1 MEVNENPPTHYLR
14 TKKCQI
20 NMDKEKDKYSAVPP
34 WVKRAEFKLDRFNH
48 LMELLR
54 TCLAACTLVL
64 QVVILLKLFN
74 VI

>member
-1 MEVNENPPTHYLR
+1 MLDKVDKKGGSDSWLR
-14 TKKCQI
+14 VV
-20 NMDKEKDKYSAVPP
+20 E
-34 WVKRAEFKLDRFNH
+34 RKLDKCNH

-54 TCLAACTLVL
+54 TCLGLLTLTL

>member
-1 MEVNENPPTHYLR
+1 MA
-14 TKKCQI
+14 Q
-20 NMDKEKDKYSAVPP
+20 EKDKYKDVPT
-34 WVKRAEFKLDRFNH
+34 WVQRAEFKLDRFNH

-54 TCLAACTLVL
+54 TCLAGCTLVL